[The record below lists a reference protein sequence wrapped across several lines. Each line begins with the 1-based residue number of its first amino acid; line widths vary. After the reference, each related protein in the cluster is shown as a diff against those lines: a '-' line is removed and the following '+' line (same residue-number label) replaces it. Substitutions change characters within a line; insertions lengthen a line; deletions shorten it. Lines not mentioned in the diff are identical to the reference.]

1 MHKLKVLLKN
11 KELLEEFLNL
21 VENKWDLKEFKG
33 DQKFIDKFLMYFFLL
48 VNLLYKGKYYLFI
61 FIFMVIFIL
70 LLFLLLLIIIDI
82 LTIYIIII

>member
-21 VENKWDLKEFKG
+21 VENKWDLKEFKE
-33 DQKFIDKFLMYFFLL
+33 DQKFIDKFLMYFFLWI
-48 VNLLYKGKYYLFI
+48 NLFIIKGKIL
-61 FIFMVIFIL
+61 FIL
-70 LLFLLLLIIIDI
+70 LFLLLLLIIIDI